1 MPTRP
6 LAAELVLDEHA
17 LDSAHLDLFA
27 TLARLGHLAPDAF
40 APAFHDCIAAMERDF
55 RAEEALMEGL
65 DFSPLVAHR
74 EQHARVLGGLHHA
87 AAALVQGDA
96 APARKAVALLEKW
109 LPLHIGTMDRALV
122 VACRRR
128 QAQPAT

>member
-40 APAFHDCIAAMERDF
+40 APAFQDCIAAMERDF

-65 DFSPLVAHR
+65 VF
-74 EQHARVLGGLHHA
+74 
-87 AAALVQGDA
+87 
-96 APARKAVALLEKW
+96 
-109 LPLHIGTMDRALV
+109 ALV

-128 QAQPAT
+128 QAQPAS